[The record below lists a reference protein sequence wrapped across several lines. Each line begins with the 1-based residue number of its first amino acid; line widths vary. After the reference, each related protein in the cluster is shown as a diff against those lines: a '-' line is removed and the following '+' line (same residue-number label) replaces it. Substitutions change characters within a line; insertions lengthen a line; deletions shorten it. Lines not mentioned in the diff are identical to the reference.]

1 MYFVFIVS
9 LNRKS
14 LSEATNV
21 AGITEP
27 YAYYG
32 YPKSCFPLHRED
44 LDLCSVNYLHQGKP
58 K

>member
-1 MYFVFIVS
+1 MSVFNMSIPRN
-9 LNRKS
+9 L
-14 LSEATNV
+14 LSDATTV
-21 AGITEP
+21 GGITEP

-32 YPKSCFPLHRED
+32 YPRSYFPLHRED